1 MERTELSQMLLELVE
16 EETGDTFT
24 DIADDTDL
32 RSGLRLDS
40 LDMVSLILKI
50 EVRLGIKID
59 SSELSGVATVGQM
72 LDLLQ
77 HKLADPADRLA
88 A

>member
-1 MERTELSQMLLELVE
+1 MDRIELSKMLLDLVE
-16 EETGDTFT
+16 EETGETF
-24 DIADDTDL
+24 ADVAEDTDL

-40 LDMVSLILKI
+40 LDMVSLILKT

-59 SSELSGVATVGQM
+59 SSELNGVSTVGHM

-77 HKLADPADRLA
+77 YKVVQPGERLA